1 MKKRIILILCLLGI
15 QLQVKAQNQE
25 VLFTVGKVQVTAE
38 EFKAVYEK
46 NKGVGNNI
54 DPKTPE
60 EYLDLYIILNLRLLK
75 LINSSVIQVQNSLR
89 NLVAIEPNWQSHI

>member
-60 EYLDLYIILNLRLLK
+60 EYLDLYINFKLK
-75 LINSSVIQVQNSLR
+75 IAEALQTT
-89 NLVAIEPNWQSHI
+89 A

>member
-15 QLQVKAQNQE
+15 QLQVKAQNQD

-46 NKGVGNNI
+46 NKG
-54 DPKTPE
+54 
-60 EYLDLYIILNLRLLK
+60 
-75 LINSSVIQVQNSLR
+75 
-89 NLVAIEPNWQSHI
+89 AWQQY

>member
-46 NKGVGNNI
+46 NKGVGNN
-54 DPKTPE
+54 
-60 EYLDLYIILNLRLLK
+60 
-75 LINSSVIQVQNSLR
+75 R
-89 NLVAIEPNWQSHI
+89 NRTGRARATGRE